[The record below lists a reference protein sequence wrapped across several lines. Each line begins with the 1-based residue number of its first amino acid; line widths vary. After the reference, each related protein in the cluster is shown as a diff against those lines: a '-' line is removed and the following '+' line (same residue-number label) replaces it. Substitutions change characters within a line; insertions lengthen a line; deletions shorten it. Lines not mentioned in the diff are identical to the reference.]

1 MGKND
6 NDFFNDR
13 LKLFEQDG
21 WADLIG
27 ELETLSLNLNDVRS
41 IENEKDLYFVKGQL
55 SMIQMILNL
64 EDSTREVM
72 DNSN

>member
-1 MGKND
+1 MGKSD

-13 LKLFEQDG
+13 LRLFEQEG
-21 WADLIG
+21 WSDLIG

-55 SMIQMILNL
+55 SMIQMIVNL

-72 DNSN
+72 DNS

>member
-13 LKLFEQDG
+13 LRLFEQEG
-21 WADLIG
+21 WADLVG

-41 IENEKDLYFVKGQL
+41 IESEKDLYFVKGQL
-55 SMIQMILNL
+55 SMIQMIVNL

-72 DNSN
+72 DNS

>member
-1 MGKND
+1 VKTD

-13 LKLFEQDG
+13 LRLFEQEG
-21 WADLIG
+21 WADLVG

-55 SMIQMILNL
+55 SMIQMIINL
-64 EDSTREVM
+64 EDSTKEVM
-72 DNSN
+72 ENS

>member
-1 MGKND
+1 VKND

-13 LKLFEQDG
+13 LRLFEQDG

-55 SMIQMILNL
+55 SMIQMIINL

>member
-13 LKLFEQDG
+13 LRLFEQEG
-21 WADLIG
+21 WADLVG

-55 SMIQMILNL
+55 SMIQMIINL
-64 EDSTREVM
+64 EDSTKEVM
-72 DNSN
+72 ENS

>member
-1 MGKND
+1 MGKSD

-13 LKLFEQDG
+13 LKLFEQEG
-21 WADLIG
+21 WADLVG

-55 SMIQMILNL
+55 SMVQMIINL

-72 DNSN
+72 ENS

>member
-1 MGKND
+1 MKND

-21 WADLIG
+21 WTDLIG

-55 SMIQMILNL
+55 SMIQMIINL
-64 EDSTREVM
+64 EDSTKEVM
-72 DNSN
+72 ENS

>member
-1 MGKND
+1 MGKSD

-13 LKLFEQDG
+13 LKLFEQEG
-21 WADLIG
+21 WSDLIG
-27 ELETLSLNLNDVRS
+27 ELETLSMNLNDVRS

-55 SMIQMILNL
+55 SMIQMIVNL

-72 DNSN
+72 DNS

>member
-13 LKLFEQDG
+13 LRLFEQEG

-55 SMIQMILNL
+55 SMIQMIVNL

-72 DNSN
+72 DNS

>member
-13 LKLFEQDG
+13 LKLFEQEG
-21 WADLIG
+21 WTDLIG

-55 SMIQMILNL
+55 SMIQMIINL
-64 EDSTREVM
+64 EDSTKEVM
-72 DNSN
+72 ENS

>member
-13 LKLFEQDG
+13 LRLFEQEG
-21 WADLIG
+21 WSDLVG
-27 ELETLSLNLNDVRS
+27 ELETLSMNLNDVRS

-55 SMIQMILNL
+55 SMIQMIINL

-72 DNSN
+72 DNS

>member
-1 MGKND
+1 MGKSD

-13 LKLFEQDG
+13 LRLFEQEG

-27 ELETLSLNLNDVRS
+27 ELETLSLNLNDVRC
-41 IENEKDLYFVKGQL
+41 IESEKDLYFVKGQL
-55 SMIQMILNL
+55 SMIQMIVNL

-72 DNSN
+72 DNS

>member
-13 LKLFEQDG
+13 LRLFEQEG

-27 ELETLSLNLNDVRS
+27 ELETLSLNLNDVQS
-41 IENEKDLYFVKGQL
+41 IENEKELYFVKGQL
-55 SMIQMILNL
+55 SMIQMIVNL
-64 EDSTREVM
+64 ENTTKQLLEVPE
-72 DNSN
+72 

>member
-1 MGKND
+1 VKTD

-13 LKLFEQDG
+13 LRLFEQDG

>member
-1 MGKND
+1 MKTD

-13 LKLFEQDG
+13 LKLFEQEG
-21 WADLIG
+21 WADLVG
-27 ELETLSLNLNDVRS
+27 ELETLSMNLNDVRS

-55 SMIQMILNL
+55 SMIQMIINL

-72 DNSN
+72 ENS

>member
-1 MGKND
+1 MKTD

-13 LKLFEQDG
+13 LRLFEQEG
-21 WADLIG
+21 WSDLVG
-27 ELETLSLNLNDVRS
+27 ELETLSMNLNDVRS

-55 SMIQMILNL
+55 SMIQMIINL

-72 DNSN
+72 ENS

>member
-1 MGKND
+1 MGKSD

-13 LKLFEQDG
+13 LRLFEQEG
-21 WADLIG
+21 WADLVG

-55 SMIQMILNL
+55 SMIQMIINL
-64 EDSTREVM
+64 EDSTKEVM
-72 DNSN
+72 ENS

>member
-1 MGKND
+1 MKTD

-13 LKLFEQDG
+13 LRLFEQEG
-21 WADLIG
+21 WSDLVG

-55 SMIQMILNL
+55 SMIQMIVNL

-72 DNSN
+72 DNS

>member
-1 MGKND
+1 MKND

-13 LKLFEQDG
+13 LRLFEQEG
-21 WADLIG
+21 WSDLVG

-41 IENEKDLYFVKGQL
+41 IESEKDLYFVKGQL
-55 SMIQMILNL
+55 SMIQMIINL

-72 DNSN
+72 DNS

>member
-1 MGKND
+1 VKTD

-13 LKLFEQDG
+13 LRLFEQEG
-21 WADLIG
+21 WSDLVG

-55 SMIQMILNL
+55 SMIQMIINL
-64 EDSTREVM
+64 EDSTKEVM
-72 DNSN
+72 ENS

>member
-13 LKLFEQDG
+13 LKLFEQEG
-21 WADLIG
+21 WSDLVG

-41 IENEKDLYFVKGQL
+41 IESEKDLYFVKGQL
-55 SMIQMILNL
+55 SMIQMIINL

-72 DNSN
+72 ENS

>member
-1 MGKND
+1 VKND

-13 LKLFEQDG
+13 LRLFEQDG

-55 SMIQMILNL
+55 GMIQMILNL

>member
-1 MGKND
+1 VKTD

-13 LKLFEQDG
+13 LKLFEQEG
-21 WADLIG
+21 WADLVG

-55 SMIQMILNL
+55 SMIQMIINL

-72 DNSN
+72 DNS

>member
-1 MGKND
+1 VKTD

-13 LKLFEQDG
+13 LKLFEQEG
-21 WADLIG
+21 WSDLVG
-27 ELETLSLNLNDVRS
+27 ELETLSMNLNDVRS

-55 SMIQMILNL
+55 SMIQMIINL

-72 DNSN
+72 ENS